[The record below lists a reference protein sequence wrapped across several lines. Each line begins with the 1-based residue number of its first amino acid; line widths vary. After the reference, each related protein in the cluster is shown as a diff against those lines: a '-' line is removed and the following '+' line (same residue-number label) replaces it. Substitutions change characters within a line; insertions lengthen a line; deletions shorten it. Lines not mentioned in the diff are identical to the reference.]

1 VDAPLPGL
9 LADLE
14 RMGTATVHEA
24 AGRAPVADP
33 AIRPLWPGATLAGPA
48 FTARCDPGDNLAIH
62 RALASA
68 SPGEV
73 LVIEAGGHVA
83 GYFGELMTAAARARG
98 IAGLVIDGG
107 VRDAAAI
114 RAAGFPV
121 WCRGVS
127 VLGCQK
133 RTPGQVGFTVACGGV
148 LVHPGDLVIA
158 DDDGVVFLRPA
169 MAEAVRGAGDERLAR
184 ESGYL
189 ARLERGET
197 TMQVLGL
204 SQGTTRSPER
214 SGGRT

>member
-1 VDAPLPGL
+1 
-9 LADLE
+9 
-14 RMGTATVHEA
+14 MGTATVHEA

-33 AIRPLWPGATLAGPA
+33 AIRPLWPGATLAAPA

-68 SPGEV
+68 SPGDV
-73 LVIEAGGHVA
+73 LVVQAGGHLA

-107 VRDAAAI
+107 VRDGAAI

-127 VLGCQK
+127 VLGCEK
-133 RTPGQVGFTVACGGV
+133 RGPGQVGSAVACGGV
-148 LVHPGDLVIA
+148 LVHPGDIVIA
-158 DDDGVVFLRPA
+158 DDDGIVFLAPGA
-169 MAEAVRGAGDERLAR
+169 AVAARGAGVERLAR
-184 ESGYL
+184 ESAYL
-189 ARLERGET
+189 ARLETGET

-204 SQGTTRSPER
+204 SDGTATSAGHA
-214 SGGRT
+214 GGRR